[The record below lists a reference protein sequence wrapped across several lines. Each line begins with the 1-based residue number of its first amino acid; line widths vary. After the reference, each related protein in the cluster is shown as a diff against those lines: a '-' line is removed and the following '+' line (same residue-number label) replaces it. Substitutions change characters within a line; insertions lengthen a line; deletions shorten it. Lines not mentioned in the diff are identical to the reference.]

1 MSALRSNVSQTAR
14 KTIKRVVEE
23 LLDD

>member
-1 MSALRSNVSQTAR
+1 MSGLRSNVSQTAR
-14 KTIKRVVEE
+14 KTSKRVVKE